1 MAATISATA
10 DTRVI
15 RWTEKDVFNESIVK
29 TLEVSGSAT
38 DTEIEAFLDD
48 YEAVS
53 NVNVYNA
60 SVNDKK
66 AITGLSATAT
76 NSLSP
81 FLGSYLGLAFTVDN
95 PVNPSRPGRKLFK
108 VRAPGSGIYQVPSGE
123 PIDGIVPNPA
133 AVGATSL
140 DRMNRI
146 TGFLEDYL
154 IFRPSETDPLVDG
167 GFTYTGGQ
175 FATENRIADGDNL
188 T

>member
-1 MAATISATA
+1 MAATISEDA

-38 DTEIEAFLDD
+38 DAEIEAFLDD

-60 SVNDKK
+60 SVNDKR
-66 AITGLSATAT
+66 AVTGLSSLAT

-81 FLGSYLGLAFTVDN
+81 YLGSYLGLAFTVDN
-95 PVNPSRPGRKLFK
+95 PVNPSRPGRKMFK
-108 VRAPGSGIYQVPSGE
+108 IRAPGSAIYQVPSGE
-123 PIDGIVPNPA
+123 PVAGIVPDKA
-133 AVGATSL
+133 AVGTTAV
-140 DRMNRI
+140 DRMDRI
-146 TGFLEDYL
+146 TGFLESYL

-167 GFTYTGGQ
+167 GFDYIGGQ
-175 FATENRIADGDNL
+175 FATENRVADGDNL

>member
-1 MAATISATA
+1 MAATIAETA

-15 RWTEKDVFNESIVK
+15 RWTEKDVFDESIVK
-29 TLEVSGSAT
+29 TLEVSGDAT
-38 DTEIEAFLDD
+38 DTYIEAFLDD
-48 YEAVS
+48 YEAVT

-60 SVNDKK
+60 SVNDKY
-66 AITGLSATAT
+66 AITGLAGLAT

-108 VRAPGSGIYQVPSGE
+108 LRAPGSAAYQVPSGA
-123 PIDGIVPNPA
+123 PVDGITPDKDH
-133 AVGATSL
+133 VGTTTV
-140 DRMNRI
+140 DRMSRI
-146 TGFLEDYL
+146 TGFLEDFL
-154 IFRPSETDPLVDG
+154 IFRPSETDPIVEG
-167 GFTYTGGQ
+167 GFDYIGGQ